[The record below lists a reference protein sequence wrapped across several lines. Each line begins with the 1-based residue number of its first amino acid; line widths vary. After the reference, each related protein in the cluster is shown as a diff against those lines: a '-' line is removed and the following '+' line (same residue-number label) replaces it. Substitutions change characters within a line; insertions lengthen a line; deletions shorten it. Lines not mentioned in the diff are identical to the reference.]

1 MSLKSLQIKIGA
13 IPDGDFGP
21 NTMKKAMEY
30 FKMTPER
37 AAHFFAQTSHESGG
51 FTIFSE
57 NLNYSKEGLLNIFKS
72 DFDTNKDRKLSPTEI
87 KVAEMLAR
95 KPEQI
100 ANFVYANQ
108 NGNGGVSSGD
118 GWKFRGRGAIQLTGR
133 SNYEAFSKHL
143 NKPEIITNPDLV
155 ATEYSFE
162 SAMFFFDK
170 NKLWSICDQGVNKSS
185 ILALTKKING
195 GVNGLD
201 DREIKTYKYYQYVK

>member
-1 MSLKSLQIKIGA
+1 MSLKSLQAKIGVNA
-13 IPDGDFGP
+13 DGVFGP
-21 NTMKKAMEY
+21 DTMRKAMEFY
-30 FKMTPER
+30 KLTPLR
-37 AAHFFAQTSHESGG
+37 TAHFFAQTGHESKD
-51 FTIFSE
+51 FKIFSE
-57 NLNYSKEGLLNIFKS
+57 NLNYSKDRLLTIFKS

-133 SNYEAFSKHL
+133 SNYESFAKYL
-143 NKPEIITNPDLV
+143 NKPEIINNPDLV

-170 NKLWSICDQGVNKSS
+170 NKLWSICDQGVNDAT

-195 GVNGLD
+195 GTNGLD
-201 DREIKTYKYYQYVK
+201 DRSAKTKKYFGYVK

>member
-1 MSLKSLQIKIGA
+1 MSLKNLQIKIGA
-13 IPDGDFGP
+13 IPDGNFGP

-51 FTIFSE
+51 FTTFSE
-57 NLNYSKEGLLNIFKS
+57 NLNYSKDRLLTIFKS

-133 SNYEAFSKHL
+133 SNYEEFAKYVRDPKIL
-143 NKPEIITNPDLV
+143 EDPGLV
-155 ATEYSFE
+155 KTKYAFE
-162 SAMFFFDK
+162 SALFFFEK
-170 NKLWSICDQGVNKSS
+170 HKLWAICDQGVNQKSITS
-185 ILALTKKING
+185 LTKKING
-195 GVNGLD
+195 GINGLS
-201 DREIKTYKYYQYVK
+201 DRIALTQKFYNLLK

>member
-1 MSLKSLQIKIGA
+1 MSLKELQIKVGA
-13 IPDGDFGP
+13 EPDGEIGKE
-21 NTMKKAMEY
+21 TLTKAAKH
-30 FKMTPER
+30 FNLSPVR
-37 AAHFFAQTSHESGG
+37 AAHFFGQVAHETGG
-51 FTIFSE
+51 FTLFEE
-57 NLNYSKEGLLNIFKS
+57 NLNYSKERLLTIFKS

-108 NGNGGVSSGD
+108 NGNGGVASGD

-133 SNYEAFSKHL
+133 SNYEAFSKYL
-143 NKPEIITNPDLV
+143 NKPEIMTNPDLV

-162 SAMFFFDK
+162 SAIFFFDK

-185 ILALTKKING
+185 ILALTKKINS

>member
-1 MSLKSLQIKIGA
+1 MSLKELQIKIGA
-13 IPDGDFGP
+13 KPDGEFGKE
-21 NTMKKAMEY
+21 TLTKAAKH
-30 FKMTPER
+30 FNLSPVR
-37 AAHFFAQTSHESGG
+37 AAHFFGQVAHETGG
-51 FTIFSE
+51 FTLFEE
-57 NLNYSKEGLLNIFKS
+57 NLNYSKERLLTIFKS

-133 SNYEAFSKHL
+133 SNYEAFSKYL
-143 NKPEIITNPDLV
+143 NKPEIMTNPDLV

-162 SAMFFFDK
+162 SAIFFFDK
-170 NKLWSICDQGVNKSS
+170 NKLWSICDKGVNKSS

-195 GVNGLD
+195 GINGLN